1 MKLDNT
7 GYIFKGILLVISGVL
22 IAFFPGVISWIF
34 YIIGAVV
41 IIGSVGTMLGGFS
54 SGGGGSL
61 IPAGIAGILIGAFV
75 MYLPKIVMVQ
85 IPLIAGI
92 VLAIIAVTQLIKAA
106 GSKVPEGQKL
116 PHIILGVI
124 VLLGALF
131 LIFNPFKASA
141 IVRMMIGVVMLLLA
155 AFNFYV
161 AYTISQ
167 RNKNSQ
173 PDVIDVSFKDK
184 DNDPKRLK

>member
-41 IIGSVGTMLGGFS
+41 IIGSVTTMLGGLT

-61 IPAGIAGILIGAFV
+61 IPAGIVGVLIGAFI

-92 VLAIIAVTQLIKAA
+92 VLAFIAVSQLIKAA

-124 VLLGALF
+124 VLAGALF
-131 LIFNPFKASA
+131 LIFNPFKASS
-141 IVRMMIGVVMLLLA
+141 IVRVIIGVVMLLLA

-173 PDVIDVSFKDK
+173 PDIIDVSFRDA
-184 DNDPKRLK
+184 DNGSKRLK

>member
-41 IIGSVGTMLGGFS
+41 IIGSIGTMLGGLS
-54 SGGGGSL
+54 SGDGSL
-61 IPAGIAGILIGAFV
+61 FPAGIVGILIGALI
-75 MYLPKIVMVQ
+75 MYLPKIIMVQ

-92 VLAIIAVTQLIKAA
+92 VLAFIAITQLIKAA
-106 GSKVPEGQKL
+106 GSKIPEGQKL
-116 PHIILGVI
+116 PHIILGII
-124 VLLGALF
+124 VLLGSLF

-141 IVRMMIGVVMLLLA
+141 LVRVIIGIVMLLLA

-173 PDVIDVSFKDK
+173 PDIIDVSFRE
-184 DNDPKRLK
+184 NDDDLKRLK